1 MPEKFHCHD
10 TGQSLGPYS
19 LEEMR
24 MYQFDGL
31 LSSEALAAPE
41 SAPEQ
46 WVRVSDLLAAPPA
59 AEEFQ
64 TDPVATEMPVVEP
77 LTNLPEPILP
87 KPELKTSSPE
97 PILPLAPESIDW
109 MVTRVTAT
117 TSPHARPKDSWNTNP
132 WIILPLYGVF
142 TAICILIIFI
152 SSKSPEP
159 NKSETDAPKLSPQDQ
174 ATRWAHARLLPLI
187 QEWKKT
193 DSANR
198 ACLSKRLACIKQ
210 FDDAIKLTFSDFQ
223 KKSHAGNAQDTLIS
237 LQNSSRQTGVDSRL
251 LAIINSM
258 AKKFGELERNY
269 NSSTIDSIVKLIKDF
284 NVTYVAI
291 QEANT
296 DKLIGSISA
305 MQIYEC
311 NSEFRA
317 AAASLLKHLEAHKIV
332 QSEKMIENE
341 EKHLDAIAD
350 DINALKSAVP

>member
-1 MPEKFHCHD
+1 MPEKFRCHD

-64 TDPVATEMPVVEP
+64 TDPVATEAPVAES

-87 KPELKTSSPE
+87 QPELKTSSPE
-97 PILPLAPESIDW
+97 PMLPLAPESTDW

-117 TSPHARPKDSWNTNP
+117 KPPRARPKDSWNTNP
-132 WIILPLYGVF
+132 WIILPLYAAF

-152 SSKSPEP
+152 SSKSPES
-159 NKSETDAPKLSPQDQ
+159 NRSETDAPKLSPQDQ
-174 ATRWAHARLLPLI
+174 ATRSAHARLLPLI
-187 QEWKKT
+187 QEWEKT

-198 ACLSKRLACIKQ
+198 ACLSKRLACITQ
-210 FDDAIKLTFSDFQ
+210 FDDAIKTTSFDFQ
-223 KKSHAGNAQDTLIS
+223 RTTHAGNAQDTLIS
-237 LQNSSRQTGVDSRL
+237 LQNSSRKAGVDSRL

-258 AKKFGELERNY
+258 VKKFGELERNY
-269 NSSTIDSIVKLIKDF
+269 NSATIDALAQLVLDF
-284 NVTYVAI
+284 NRNYMAI
-291 QEANT
+291 QKSNT
-296 DKLIGSISA
+296 DKLINSISPI
-305 MQIYEC
+305 QIYKC

-317 AAASLLKHLEAHKIV
+317 ATASLLKHLEAHKIA
-332 QSEKMIENE
+332 QAEKMIEDE
-341 EKHLDAIAD
+341 GKYLDAIAS
-350 DINALKSAVP
+350 DIRNLNSAAP